1 MNHMFKKT
9 VLALICGLIFS
20 LGFAPFDL
28 WFLSILSILSLLFL
42 LDETS
47 NKESFL
53 IGYTFGFGMW
63 LSGISWL
70 YVSIHS
76 YGNIGFIGSILIIL
90 LFICILSLYSGLLFL
105 FNNYLKS
112 FAPKTLLIFTLPVA
126 WTSIELMRSYL
137 FTGFPWL
144 ISGTM
149 LADTPI
155 DGLTPIIGA
164 QGNSFFMVIISVLV
178 FEIIK
183 GLRSKKWSKFL
194 ILFTISLLISSVLL
208 RPFSWTN
215 PVAEVRV
222 SIHQPNLTLEEK
234 WSQLGLI
241 KTQEMMLQAVTEAKQ
256 DELIVFPETALVL
269 SERDN
274 KAFMDLLTIK
284 SSENSVTL
292 ISGIVE
298 REDSKRIRNRLQAFG
313 NVNTY
318 YDKVKLVPFG
328 EFIPFESILGDL
340 LDIIGLNLTNTIPGS
355 EIKAINNGI
364 LKISPSICYEIAFDE
379 LIRKTARNSN
389 ILVTIS
395 NDTWFGRSI
404 GPIQHLEIAQNRA
417 LEHNKPLI
425 RSTNSGISAFI
436 SEKGKITEKQDYF
449 EEKGLQ
455 KQVML
460 YSGHTFYAN
469 YGNMPLIFL
478 IMVFFF
484 CIGVKSYLFKKK
496 DYK

>member
-76 YGNIGFIGSILIIL
+76 YGNIGLIGSILIIL

-112 FAPKTLLIFTLPVA
+112 YAPKTLLIFTLPVA

-164 QGNSFFMVIISVLV
+164 QGNSFFMVIISVLL

-183 GLRSKKWSKFL
+183 GLR
-194 ILFTISLLISSVLL
+194 
-208 RPFSWTN
+208 
-215 PVAEVRV
+215 
-222 SIHQPNLTLEEK
+222 
-234 WSQLGLI
+234 
-241 KTQEMMLQAVTEAKQ
+241 
-256 DELIVFPETALVL
+256 
-269 SERDN
+269 
-274 KAFMDLLTIK
+274 
-284 SSENSVTL
+284 
-292 ISGIVE
+292 
-298 REDSKRIRNRLQAFG
+298 
-313 NVNTY
+313 
-318 YDKVKLVPFG
+318 
-328 EFIPFESILGDL
+328 
-340 LDIIGLNLTNTIPGS
+340 
-355 EIKAINNGI
+355 
-364 LKISPSICYEIAFDE
+364 
-379 LIRKTARNSN
+379 
-389 ILVTIS
+389 
-395 NDTWFGRSI
+395 
-404 GPIQHLEIAQNRA
+404 
-417 LEHNKPLI
+417 
-425 RSTNSGISAFI
+425 
-436 SEKGKITEKQDYF
+436 
-449 EEKGLQ
+449 
-455 KQVML
+455 
-460 YSGHTFYAN
+460 
-469 YGNMPLIFL
+469 
-478 IMVFFF
+478 
-484 CIGVKSYLFKKK
+484 
-496 DYK
+496 

>member
-1 MNHMFKKT
+1 
-9 VLALICGLIFS
+9 
-20 LGFAPFDL
+20 
-28 WFLSILSILSLLFL
+28 
-42 LDETS
+42 
-47 NKESFL
+47 
-53 IGYTFGFGMW
+53 
-63 LSGISWL
+63 
-70 YVSIHS
+70 
-76 YGNIGFIGSILIIL
+76 
-90 LFICILSLYSGLLFL
+90 
-105 FNNYLKS
+105 
-112 FAPKTLLIFTLPVA
+112 
-126 WTSIELMRSYL
+126 
-137 FTGFPWL
+137 
-144 ISGTM
+144 
-149 LADTPI
+149 
-155 DGLTPIIGA
+155 
-164 QGNSFFMVIISVLV
+164 
-178 FEIIK
+178 
-183 GLRSKKWSKFL
+183 
-194 ILFTISLLISSVLL
+194 L
-208 RPFSWTN
+208 RPLSWTN

-298 REDSKRIRNRLQAFG
+298 REDRKRIRNRLQAFG

-328 EFIPFESILGDL
+328 EFIPFEGILGDL

-355 EIKAINNGI
+355 EIKAINNDI

-379 LIRKTARNSN
+379 LIRETARNSN

-449 EEKGLQ
+449 EEKVLQ
-455 KQVML
+455 KKVML

-478 IMVFFF
+478 IMIFFF

-496 DYK
+496 YYK